1 MRSQSGMNSLKGLS
15 QSALPAR
22 EKKSVALRSL
32 LAAAALTLL
41 KAVVGLLSGS
51 LGILSE
57 AAHSSLDLAAAMITF
72 LSVRV
77 ADKPADSSHPFGH
90 GKFEHVSAFVE
101 TGLLLVTSA
110 WIVLEA
116 ARRLFFRPVRVEPT
130 VWAFAVMVVSM
141 LVDASRS
148 RSLARVARKYSS
160 QALEADAMHFAT
172 DVYSSAVVIVGLLLI
187 LAADRWQI
195 RWLLAADPVAALC
208 VAGITIYLSV
218 RLGIRS
224 IDALVDAA
232 PQGIS
237 ASIARLI
244 ATVPGVVNPE
254 RIRVRQS
261 GNQLFVDVRLT
272 LPSNIS
278 FEHAEAVSQDVEA
291 RVRGKYPEADV
302 VIHSVPQPPSSTDVL
317 EQVRSIAH
325 RNELQIHDV
334 TPFEVEGKVSL
345 SLDLEL
351 DPTLTLEAA
360 HRRATFL
367 EEEIKKEIASV
378 REVNVHIEPMRKGVE
393 FANEA
398 SWMRRQLEEHIR
410 ELTLGTPGLVDCHAI
425 EAHQVGSAVHVSL
438 HCTFEPNLPIS
449 RVHDIT
455 EDLELKFRKELPQ
468 IMKVSIHAEPEGSA

>member
-1 MRSQSGMNSLKGLS
+1 MNSLKGLS

-32 LAAAALTLL
+32 LAAALLTVL
-41 KAVVGLLSGS
+41 KAVVGVLSGS

-57 AAHSSLDLAAAMITF
+57 AAHSGLDLVAALITF
-72 LSVRV
+72 FSVRV

-101 TGLLLVTSA
+101 TGLLLVTCA

-116 ARRLFFRPVRVEPT
+116 MSRLLFRAVHVEPT
-130 VWAFAVMVVSM
+130 IWAFAVMIVSM
-141 LVDASRS
+141 ALDSSRS
-148 RSLARVARKYSS
+148 RSLARVAKKYHS
-160 QALEADAMHFAT
+160 QALEADAMHFST
-172 DVYSSAVVIVGLLLI
+172 DVYGSAVVILGLLLV
-187 LAADRWQI
+187 LAANQWRL

-208 VAGITIYLSV
+208 VAAITIYLSV
-218 RLGIRS
+218 RLGKRS

-232 PQGIS
+232 PEGTS

-244 ATVPGVVNPE
+244 ANVPGVMNPE

-272 LPSNIS
+272 LKSNMS
-278 FEHAEAVSQDVEA
+278 FEHAEAVSHDVEA
-291 RVRGKYPEADV
+291 RVRDLYPEADV
-302 VIHSVPQPPSSTDVL
+302 VIQSAPQPPPSTDVV
-317 EQVRSIAH
+317 ERVRAIAH
-325 RNELQIHDV
+325 RNDFQIHDV
-334 TPFEVEGKVSL
+334 TPFEVHGNVNL

-351 DPTLTLEAA
+351 EPTLTLEDA

-367 EEEIKKEIASV
+367 EEEIQREIPSV
-378 REVNVHIEPMRKGVE
+378 KEVNVHIEPMQKRVE
-393 FANEA
+393 PANEA
-398 SWMRRQLEEHIR
+398 AGLRQQLEER
-410 ELTLGTPGLVDCHAI
+410 VRALTLGTPGLVDCHAI
-425 EAHQVGSAVHVSL
+425 EAHQVGATVHVSL
-438 HCTFEPNLPIS
+438 HCTFEPDLPIS

-468 IMKVSIHAEPEGSA
+468 IMKVSIHAEPKGST